1 MNARNQKLISNNKLI
16 KVNNFLNNFNLHKK
30 KKQFLM
36 ILMKIFERKFINL
49 KIELNFTINLNNKM
63 ENHNSKN
70 FNIYNLD
77 KVDLVQIY
85 HKLFEKI
92 N

>member
-1 MNARNQKLISNNKLI
+1 
-16 KVNNFLNNFNLHKK
+16 
-30 KKQFLM
+30 
-36 ILMKIFERKFINL
+36 MKIFERKFINL

>member
-16 KVNNFLNNFNLHKK
+16 KVNNFLNNFYLHKK

>member
-77 KVDLVQIY
+77 KVDLVQI
-85 HKLFEKI
+85 L
-92 N
+92 